1 VLQVRHF
8 QHLQFEEG
16 AAFGPGLVLRGTRDR
31 LAPVVMSTLAI
42 ALLLA
47 PVVLTGAGSGL
58 EIVHPM
64 ATVVLGGL
72 VTTLVVTM
80 FVIPAI
86 YMRFGSASDMDA
98 ADDLFTDVPQPRS
111 VQG

>member
-1 VLQVRHF
+1 
-8 QHLQFEEG
+8 
-16 AAFGPGLVLRGTRDR
+16 
-31 LAPVVMSTLAI
+31 MSTLAI

-47 PVVLTGAGSGL
+47 PVVVTGAGSGL

-72 VTTLVVTM
+72 VTTLVVTL

-86 YMRFGSASDMDA
+86 YLRYGSASDADTS
-98 ADDLFTDVPQPRS
+98 DDLFTDVPKPRS